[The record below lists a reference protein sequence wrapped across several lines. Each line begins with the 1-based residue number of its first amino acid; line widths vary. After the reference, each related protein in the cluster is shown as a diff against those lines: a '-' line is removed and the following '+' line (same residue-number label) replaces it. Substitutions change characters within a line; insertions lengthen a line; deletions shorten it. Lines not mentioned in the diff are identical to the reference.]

1 MHYIDESK
9 LIEIRKLMKW
19 IIANGADWTKICSI
33 QTNPLTA
40 REYKRLLNKLR
51 QENFYE
57 IILVM
62 MFQGIPKLKTMAQ
75 DVMLKM
81 LEDDYDEQGIE
92 LLKKIS

>member
-1 MHYIDESK
+1 MHFIDESK
-9 LIEIRKLMKW
+9 LIAIHELMEW
-19 IIANGADWTKICSI
+19 ITENGADWTKICNI
-33 QTNPLTA
+33 RTNPLPA

-62 MFQGIPKLKTMAQ
+62 MFQGAPKLKAMAQ
-75 DVMLKM
+75 STMLTMLKKDC
-81 LEDDYDEQGIE
+81 DDYGIS